1 MGHHLVRGKK
11 IQKEELESLVN
22 EDIQEKMGGSING
35 GTPKW
40 FIMENP

>member
-22 EDIQEKMGGSING
+22 EDIQEK
-35 GTPKW
+35 KW
-40 FIMENP
+40 EVP